1 MEGAK
6 RNHWPEHAVGPLHA
20 ARLWQ
25 RFGKALSN
33 ASSHSDPLDDLEI
46 VPDPQERLLWITERG
61 RRATTF
67 TAAERLPAHRV
78 PGCVSAVWLIDE
90 LSNTQCRFRGDAE
103 APVLRGL
110 VALLCRRVSGRS
122 VAEVATDATDI
133 VSRLQLERHLT
144 PTRVN
149 GLRAFQAHLRRLAAS
164 HLGPAGS

>member
-1 MEGAK
+1 M
-6 RNHWPEHAVGPLHA
+6 
-20 ARLWQ
+20 
-25 RFGKALSN
+25 SN

-46 VPDPQERLLWITERG
+46 VPDPQERLLWIAERG

-90 LSNTQCRFRGDAE
+90 SSNTQCRFRGDAE
-103 APVLRGL
+103 SPMLRNL
-110 VALLCRRVSGRS
+110 VTLLYQRTSGMS
-122 VAEVATDATDI
+122 AAEIATDATDI

-149 GLRAFQAHLRRLAAS
+149 DLRALQTHLRRLAAN
-164 HLGPAGS
+164 HLGPTET